1 VAKREL
7 EEKADQLALTSRY
20 KSEFLANMSH
30 ELRTPLNS
38 LLILSKQ
45 LAENK
50 GANLSSKQ
58 VQYAQTIHESGAD
71 LMALINELLDL
82 AKIESGTM
90 ELNVSE
96 LLFERIKDDVE
107 RSFSHVA
114 EEKGLEFATELDEN
128 LPKVIETDGM
138 RLHQVLRNLLS
149 NAFKFTEKG
158 RVSLKIRS
166 ADAPRWSAR
175 AMGKVVAFD
184 VVDTGIG
191 IPADKQRLIFEAF
204 QQADGGTGRKYG
216 GTGLGLSISREL
228 ARLLGGFIEV
238 QSEVGLGSTF
248 TLFLPER
255 PMAAEPRALP
265 APDVQPIAPRAP
277 SLPSPHLSHA
287 LPDDRNALS
296 TGDRVLLVI
305 EDDEKFALSML
316 ELGREHGFRTLVA
329 LSGAEGLALALEHV
343 PDAVTLDLRLPDV
356 EGWVVLDRLK
366 HEPSTRHIPVYVLS
380 ALDEEHRALSRGAMA
395 FMSKPAQRED
405 IMRGLSEI
413 QAFVERRIKR
423 MLLVEDDDAQRTAI
437 TDLIGNGD
445 VEVVAVATA
454 EGAIE
459 KLHAERFDCMVTDL
473 KLPGMSGTDL
483 IARIK
488 DDAAV
493 RRLPIIVYTGTEV
506 GRKEESEL
514 RRLAE
519 TVILKD
525 IRSPERLL
533 DETALFLH
541 RVEASLPESKRHILR
556 RLSQSDPGLAGR
568 KVLIVDDD
576 VRNIFALTSILEDHH
591 MNVQF
596 AETGQEALDKLEAP
610 DTFDVVLMDIMMPE
624 MDGNEAMRRV
634 RARPGFTDLPI
645 IALTAKAMREDRDK
659 CIEAGASDYITKP
672 VDPDQLVSLLRV
684 WLYR

>member
-1 VAKREL
+1 
-7 EEKADQLALTSRY
+7 
-20 KSEFLANMSH
+20 
-30 ELRTPLNS
+30 
-38 LLILSKQ
+38 
-45 LAENK
+45 
-50 GANLSSKQ
+50 
-58 VQYAQTIHESGAD
+58 
-71 LMALINELLDL
+71 
-82 AKIESGTM
+82 
-90 ELNVSE
+90 
-96 LLFERIKDDVE
+96 
-107 RSFSHVA
+107 
-114 EEKGLEFATELDEN
+114 
-128 LPKVIETDGM
+128 
-138 RLHQVLRNLLS
+138 
-149 NAFKFTEKG
+149 
-158 RVSLKIRS
+158 
-166 ADAPRWSAR
+166 
-175 AMGKVVAFD
+175 MGKVVAFD

-191 IPADKQRLIFEAF
+191 IPDDKQRLIFEAF

-255 PMAAEPRALP
+255 PMAAEPRALS

-277 SLPSPHLSHA
+277 SLPAPHLSHA

-305 EDDEKFALSML
+305 EDDEKFASTML

-329 LSGAEGLALALEHV
+329 LSGGEGLALALEHV

-473 KLPGMSGTDL
+473 KLPGMSGTEL